1 MRGTA
6 SARCRTCSERCVDV
20 VVHAI
25 QNAQD
30 GVTALELA
38 PDEGTVKCF
47 LDYGIKLADIVTDQ
61 VVIACVSVSDGPA
74 SYVSVWGGGDRDRDR
89 MSKWFARVCVRTRAS
104 EETDMF
110 AAVRCIRAITGETGV
125 MLQDRH

>member
-1 MRGTA
+1 MLALRMGKKGMMEKLFAAGAKVEATDEVHGRRGWWAGDVWWAVVRGTA

-30 GVTALELA
+30 GMTALELA

-47 LDYGIKLADIVTDQ
+47 LDYGIKLADIVTDE

-74 SYVSVWGGGDRDRDR
+74 SYVCDMSV
-89 MSKWFARVCVRTRAS
+89 RAG
-104 EETDMF
+104 TDF
-110 AAVRCIRAITGETGV
+110 
-125 MLQDRH
+125 